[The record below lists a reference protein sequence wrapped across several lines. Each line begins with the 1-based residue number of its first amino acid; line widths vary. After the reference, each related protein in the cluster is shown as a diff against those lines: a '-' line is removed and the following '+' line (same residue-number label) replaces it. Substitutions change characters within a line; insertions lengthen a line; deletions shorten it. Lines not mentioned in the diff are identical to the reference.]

1 MIYFLYI
8 FLRRIYMKRILSV
21 ITVFMMLSALTGCNK
36 TEPDISTETT
46 TTAITETVAIEET
59 TVATTTAV
67 PETVATT
74 EETTTPETTTTV
86 PETTTTEETT
96 TPETTTTVPETTTT
110 VATTTTIATTT
121 TVATTTTPPPAPERM
136 TPAEYIAYCDEVA
149 RLINEYRTKNGLQ
162 ECKYSVYVT
171 NASQIR
177 ANELP
182 TLFAHKRPDG
192 TKYDTALDQVG
203 IGTSLRWDGEV
214 QTMWN
219 PGNTK
224 DTYSPSYTVNTLLLG
239 SPEHKA
245 IIDDPR
251 YNYMGVAICVGPDNS
266 HYTNVILVETR
277 RGLTYI
283 P

>member
-1 MIYFLYI
+1 
-8 FLRRIYMKRILSV
+8 MKKILSL
-21 ITVFMMLSALTGCNK
+21 ITVFMMLSVFTGCNK
-36 TEPDISTETT
+36 TEAPVITNETT
-46 TTAITETVAIEET
+46 SVETVATTEET
-59 TVATTTAV
+59 TVVTTTIV

-74 EETTTPETTTTV
+74 EETTTTETTTTV

-110 VATTTTIATTT
+110 VATTATIATTT

-136 TPAEYIAYCDEVA
+136 TPAEYVAYCDEVA
-149 RLINEYRTKNGLQ
+149 RLINEYRVSHGLQ
-162 ECKYSVYVT
+162 ECKYSIYIT

-192 TKYDTALDQVG
+192 TKYDTALYQVG
-203 IGTSLRWDGEV
+203 IADSLRWNGEV

-219 PGNTK
+219 PGKTK
-224 DTYSPSYTVNTLLLG
+224 DTYSPSYTVNTQLLG
-239 SPEHKA
+239 SPNHKE